1 MQIYSYKL
9 YDVTPNPSQYEALA
23 QWQYEEGVDFFR
35 LTLAGFTSK
44 VLIAP
49 ERVQD
54 FENFL
59 SETKINHKVIMDDY
73 EEALEQERESIKE
86 NHKDK
91 VAYDGRNGD
100 FSIYWRYTEMETY
113 SFDLAARFPSI
124 VQIETVGFSAQNRR
138 IYALRISNG
147 VFGQK
152 PIITIESGL
161 HARE

>member
-1 MQIYSYKL
+1 M
-9 YDVTPNPSQYEALA
+9 QYEALS

-35 LTLAGFTSK
+35 LTVAGFTSK

-49 ERVQD
+49 DRVPD

-59 SETKINHKVIMDDY
+59 IESKINFKVIMNDY
-73 EEALEQERESIKE
+73 EEALEQERESIAE

-91 VAYDGRNGD
+91 VAYDGRNAD
-100 FSIYWRYTEMETY
+100 FSIYWRYDEMERY

-124 VQIETVGFSAQNRR
+124 VQIETVGYSAENRR
-138 IYALRISNG
+138 IYALRVSTG